1 MPKIAR
7 QLTDLE
13 VRNLSSV
20 GRHAVG
26 GVPGLCKQIG
36 SSTSASWILKVTV
49 GGRHKEIG
57 LGSCRSVTLK
67 EARDRARQIRV
78 DVSQGLDPLQCK
90 RQAKLERRRKQQRA
104 KTFDQVAELYIDS
117 IAPQWRNRK
126 SRAQWESSIAAYVSP
141 HIGQT
146 DCADIDTP
154 DVMSVLEPIWQTKP
168 ETASR
173 IRGRIEKILA
183 YAKTRGYRSGD
194 NPARYRGHLDT
205 MLPSPDKLK
214 RKVAQPALD
223 YHDLPVFMNTL
234 RKVDTVAARCLEFMI
249 LTATRQGEA
258 RGLIWSELNMAEKLW
273 VIPAS
278 RMKADKEHAVPLTS
292 RCLEILQNMPK
303 RDDSPYVFAALRG
316 GKLSD
321 ATVGKLVKTLH
332 RNEVELGHAGFV
344 DHRQEQRVVVPHG
357 FRSTFRDWA
366 AERSSYSREVI
377 EHCLAHQLRDRAE
390 AAYQRGTILPKRTEL
405 MEQYDRYCIS
415 AVEGRDAYNVTAI
428 GTHSTQRKG

>member
-13 VRNLSSV
+13 VKNLSSV

-26 GVPGLCKQIG
+26 GVPGLCKQVG

-57 LGSCRSVTLK
+57 LGSCRAVTLK
-67 EARDRARQIRV
+67 KARDRARQLRV
-78 DVSQGLDPLQCK
+78 EVSQGLDPLQQK
-90 RQAKLERRRKQQRA
+90 RQTKLQRRRNQQRA
-104 KTFDQVAELYIDS
+104 KTFDQVADLYIDS
-117 IAPQWRNRK
+117 IAPQWQNRK
-126 SRAQWESSIAAYVSP
+126 SRAQWESSLATYVSP
-141 HIGQT
+141 HIGQN
-146 DCADIDTP
+146 DCSDIETP
-154 DVMSVLEPIWQTKP
+154 DVMSVLEPIWQTKT

-183 YAKTRGYRSGD
+183 YAKTRGYRSGE
-194 NPARYRGHLDT
+194 NPARYKGHLDS
-205 MLPSPDKLK
+205 MLPSPEKLK
-214 RKVAQPALD
+214 PKVAQPALG
-223 YHDLPVFMNTL
+223 YHDLPIFMSVL

-249 LTATRQGEA
+249 LTATRQGET

-278 RMKADKEHAVPLTS
+278 RMKAGKEHVVPLTD
-292 RCLEILQNMPK
+292 RCLNILHNLPK

-332 RNEVELGHAGFV
+332 RNEVELGRAGFV

-366 AERSSYSREVI
+366 AECTSSPREVI

-390 AAYQRGTILPKRTEL
+390 AAYQRGSILPKRVGL
-405 MEQYDRYCIS
+405 MAKYDRYCGVTVGG
-415 AVEGRDAYNVTAI
+415 ADADKVTAI
-428 GTHSTQRKG
+428 GSQLK